1 MAFWWCPFPLLNSI
15 QEQLRADTLHRWT
28 LDPELSPKD
37 TVLIAPAPADVM
49 VAWTMGDMS
58 HPLDMP
64 TLKYGYRQL
73 LDLHQHQQRPV
84 RSSFKKTHSH
94 HPMIDHLIAQVD
106 QQHPDILSAAHQLMS
121 VHPKPDAVDQDPI
134 QLWSSYQTI
143 QARTISTQKE
153 LLAQHHHHQRISRR
167 LTNQLLKKMTLI

>member
-84 RSSFKKTHSH
+84 RSNFKPTHSH
-94 HPMIDHLIAQVD
+94 HPLIDHLVAQVD
-106 QQHPDILSAAHQLMS
+106 QQHPDIFSAAHQLIS
-121 VHPKPDAVDQDPI
+121 VHTKPNAVDQDPI
-134 QLWSSYQTI
+134 ELWSSFQTT
-143 QARTISTQKE
+143 QAQTISTQKE
-153 LLAQHHHHQRISRR
+153 LLAQHHHHQRIGRR
-167 LTNQLLKKMTLI
+167 LTNQLLKKLSST